1 MFKLKSSRVR
11 EVADTTFVLFVI
23 ALTFILLLGRFVDVR
38 QYINLDYLLAII
50 LLIGVFSI
58 LPRSK

>member
-11 EVADTTFVLFVI
+11 EVADTTFILLVI

-50 LLIGVFSI
+50 LLTGVFSI
-58 LPRSK
+58 LLRSE